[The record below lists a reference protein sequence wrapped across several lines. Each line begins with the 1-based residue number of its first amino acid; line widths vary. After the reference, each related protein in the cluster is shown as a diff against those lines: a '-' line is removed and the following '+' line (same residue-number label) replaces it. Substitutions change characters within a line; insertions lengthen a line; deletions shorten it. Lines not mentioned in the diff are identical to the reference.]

1 MDRTDKNVIFLN
13 DVGSTNNYANQLIVS
28 KQAVEGTVV
37 LAYDQKEGRGQRG
50 NTWESEAGKNVL
62 MSIVLFPEFLAA
74 EKQFMISK
82 VVSLALVEFLRK
94 EVAEVSIKWPN
105 DLYVG
110 SKKIAGILIE
120 NGVKGRNLFSSV
132 LGIGLNVNQE
142 RFNSGAPNPVSLKL
156 ITGKEYELEKVANE
170 ITDLVFEGYRK
181 LKVGDNESINVQYFE
196 TLFRKDTW
204 SKYRKETGE
213 FDARISGIGQFGQL
227 QLEEK
232 DGKFSEYMFKEVE
245 FVI

>member
-1 MDRTDKNVIFLN
+1 MAETDKNVIFLN

-37 LAYDQKEGRGQRG
+37 LACYQKEGKGQRG

-74 EKQFMISK
+74 ENQFMISK

-94 EVAEVSIKWPN
+94 ETAEVSIKWPN

-132 LGIGLNVNQE
+132 LGIGLNLNQE
-142 RFNSGAPNPVSLKL
+142 KFISGAPNPVSLRQ
-156 ITGKEYELEKVANE
+156 ITGKDYEFEKVANE

-204 SKYRKETGE
+204 CKYRREGIE
-213 FDARISGIGQFGQL
+213 FVARIIGIGDYGQL
-227 QLEEK
+227 RLEDK
-232 DGKFSEYMFKEVE
+232 NGIVSEYMFKEVE